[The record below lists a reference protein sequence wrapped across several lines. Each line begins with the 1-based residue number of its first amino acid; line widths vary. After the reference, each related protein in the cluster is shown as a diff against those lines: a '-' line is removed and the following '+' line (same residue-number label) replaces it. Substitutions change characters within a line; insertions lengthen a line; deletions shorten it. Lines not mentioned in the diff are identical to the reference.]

1 MPDVNLA
8 YQTVFKLVGKQGQ
21 RVLEKKE
28 FLDSVAKIDKDLA
41 KTIEK
46 SVEGVTNPTFELNGK
61 ATANYNIAGLKIR
74 NGKQEVIGTG
84 AVSKA
89 QDDFYDQAVT
99 LKGRFDL
106 PNGEK
111 IRIDGGHDEY
121 NEVFNVYR
129 GKDRTLQRECSY
141 RDAGYTDM
149 QPIRT
154 FDKAGKI
161 GEYKAFDAKKNKMTT
176 VYKYGDNV
184 IGDMKITKGKKGVVK
199 LEMKDSNDSSRP
211 LIEYYDAKGN
221 KRAESSIWNSSP
233 YKYKTEIIY
242 NENGKEIF
250 KKTTHYDYEQP
261 NYFEYEYCGEVP
273 DDVVSCL
280 RTRIDKKTGKEVI
293 TGYTRG
299 DGYSPTLSERQI
311 TELNNVDGN
320 RKMLENYSTTYDN
333 AIAYMMK

>member
-28 FLDSVAKIDKDLA
+28 FLDSVAKVDKDLA

-46 SVEGVTNPTFELNGK
+46 SVEGVTNPTFELSGK

-74 NGKQEVIGTG
+74 NGNNEVIGTG

-89 QDDFYDQAVT
+89 QDDFYDNTVII
-99 LKGRFDL
+99 KGRFDL

-121 NEVFNVYR
+121 SEAFNVYR

-141 RDAGYTDM
+141 RDAGYTDL

-154 FDKAGKI
+154 FDRAGNI
-161 GEYKAFDAKKNKMTT
+161 GEYKVFDAKKNKMTT
-176 VYKYGDNV
+176 VYKYGDDV
-184 IGDMKITKGKKGVVK
+184 IGDMKITKGKNGVVK
-199 LEMKDSNDSSRP
+199 LEMKNSKDSCRP
-211 LIEYYDAKGN
+211 LVEYYDAEGN
-221 KRAESSIWNSSP
+221 RLAESSIWNSDP

-242 NENGKEIF
+242 NKNGNRLYQ
-250 KKTTHYDYEQP
+250 KTTYFKDEKP
-261 NYFEYEYCGEVP
+261 NRFENECFYEVP
-273 DDVVSCL
+273 NDAP
-280 RTRIDKKTGKEVI
+280 RILTSLIDEKTGKEVI
-293 TGYTRG
+293 TGYTTG
-299 DGYSPTLSERQI
+299 DGYSPFLSERD
-311 TELNNVDGN
+311 LAKMNDFDNNC
-320 RKMLENYSTTYDN
+320 KTLENFSTTFDKFITYL
-333 AIAYMMK
+333 MK